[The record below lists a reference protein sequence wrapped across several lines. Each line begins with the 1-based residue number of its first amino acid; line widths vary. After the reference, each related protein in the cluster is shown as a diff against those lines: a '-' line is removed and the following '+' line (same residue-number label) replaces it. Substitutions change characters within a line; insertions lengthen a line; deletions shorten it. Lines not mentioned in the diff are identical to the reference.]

1 LFFIFD
7 PFASLPIFICLTKNS
22 DDKEKMRSANRAI
35 IVAAILFIIF
45 TLLGTNLLAV
55 FGISIDAF
63 RIAGGLVLILMATEI
78 IFGFSL
84 TRQGDTD
91 VAWVIVATP
100 ILTGPGV
107 IATSILLV
115 SVVGVTITLI
125 AGVIALAIT
134 WALLRNSVLI
144 VKNAGPNVIE
154 IFLQDHRSIDRGNGD
169 RVHPCRCIHWLQLHQ
184 AILLPSLLTFSC
196 EPAWQDILEPGCKHQ
211 RRSNARRNRRGTPSR
226 CHRGRRRT
234 HWLKGGVGGPK
245 RRASVAPL
253 SKVHPLR
260 PPRSRPEDQ
269 RLPWPQQEPGRG
281 QLGGPC
287 L

>member
-1 LFFIFD
+1 MSDMEALLYAVGLLFFIFD
-7 PFASLPIFICLTKNS
+7 PFASLPIFISLTKNS

-84 TRQGDTD
+84 SRQGATD

-115 SVVGVTITLI
+115 NVVGIPITLI

-134 WALLRNSVLI
+134 WAMLRNSVLI
-144 VKNAGPNVIE
+144 VRKVGPNVIE
-154 IFLQDHRSIDRGNGD
+154 IFSKIIGLLIAAMAIEYILSGVFN
-169 RVHPCRCIHWLQLHQ
+169 WLQLHQ
-184 AILLPSLLTFSC
+184 AILLPSLAHVFL
-196 EPAWQDILEPGCKHQ
+196 
-211 RRSNARRNRRGTPSR
+211 
-226 CHRGRRRT
+226 
-234 HWLKGGVGGPK
+234 
-245 RRASVAPL
+245 
-253 SKVHPLR
+253 
-260 PPRSRPEDQ
+260 
-269 RLPWPQQEPGRG
+269 
-281 QLGGPC
+281 
-287 L
+287 